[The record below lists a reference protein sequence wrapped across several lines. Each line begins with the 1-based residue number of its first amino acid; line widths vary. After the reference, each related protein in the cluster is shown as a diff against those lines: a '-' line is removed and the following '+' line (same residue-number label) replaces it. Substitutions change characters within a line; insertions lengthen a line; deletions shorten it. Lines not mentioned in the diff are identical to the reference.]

1 MIKFELYSPVTGD
14 IKKDELIELINSNQ
28 MSSRY
33 INIIYRM
40 KSDLKT
46 DVFTSFL
53 KILVAPEINTIEE
66 TDDEKYFIK
75 IVHGYEASLKS
86 IANKDTVLSLSRVN
100 SDIYNL
106 DFISSDLVDKNNV
119 ELWFLTED
127 EYVDNINFLS
137 RNLMTERAEVRSL

>member
-66 TDDEKYFIK
+66 TDDGKYFIK

-106 DFISSDLVDKNNV
+106 DFIGSDLVDKNNV